1 MMLSPTSLK
10 SEKKE
15 KEMKLK
21 KIPYGLSDFKRIK
34 TENFYYIDKTKYIE
48 EIEIESSFLYFLR
61 PRRFGKS
68 LVVNMLLAYYNISYK
83 DEFEAIFAD
92 TYILDNPTEEKSKY
106 YCMKFDFS
114 AVDITDYKNSFK
126 NNLTTTL
133 KKFVEQYKIDF
144 TIDANK
150 NPIDMLHELLSVC
163 QSLKYP
169 LYIFIDEYDNFVN
182 KLFVSDIEDYKG
194 LVTDKEAF
202 YKEFFTML
210 KVGTSDND
218 SPIRKMFITGV
229 SPLALFDVTSGSNI
243 GSNVSS
249 SYRLNALVGVTKEE
263 LITMIEYY
271 GLSEQKEHI
280 IKRCDEWYDSY
291 RFNED
296 ISYTIY
302 NSDMVLYYLKSLIY
316 NNREPKELIDVNV
329 RTDYS
334 KLKYLVYTNKKL
346 NGNFNL
352 LNQLIQGEKVMILNL
367 KDNFSA
373 FEMTKESNFESLL
386 FALGFV
392 TMEKYGIAL
401 KLFIP
406 NQTIKKIVADFISS
420 AFEDIE
426 FNFKINTF
434 NRKIFEFANTKN
446 LELFTYL
453 NEQVKAQSVV
463 RDYIQGESFLKG
475 FLVAYFSLNNLYEVY
490 TEKELNKGFAD
501 ITLNPI
507 SDEVPYGAIIELKYI
522 SRSNYTD
529 KKRDELITQAK
540 KQLKQYDPK
549 TIKHFRDKPFA
560 KIVLVYSGWEMVYCE
575 EV

>member
-1 MMLSPTSLK
+1 
-10 SEKKE
+10 
-15 KEMKLK
+15 MKLK

-48 EIEIESSFLYFLR
+48 EIENESSFLFFLR

-68 LVVNMLLAYYNISYK
+68 LVLAMLEAYYNISYK
-83 DEFEAIFAD
+83 DEFEEIFKD
-92 TYILDNPTEEKSKY
+92 TYILDNPTEEKNRY

-114 AVDITDYKNSFK
+114 AVDITDYKNSFRVNLLEVI
-126 NNLTTTL
+126 NNFVSAYDIEIIFNDENPLNRL
-133 KKFVEQYKIDF
+133 NQVLNQCKK
-144 TIDANK
+144 
-150 NPIDMLHELLSVC
+150 LS
-163 QSLKYP
+163 YP
-169 LYIFIDEYDNFVN
+169 VYIFIDEYDNFVN
-182 KLFVSDIEDYKG
+182 KLFVSSRNEYKG
-194 LVTDKEAF
+194 LVTDTDAF

-210 KVGTSDND
+210 KVGTSGND

-229 SPLALFDVTSGSNI
+229 SPLALFDVTSGNNI

-249 SYRLNALVGVTKEE
+249 SYRLNSMVGVTKEE
-263 LITMIEYY
+263 LITMIDYY
-271 GLSEQKEHI
+271 GLTSQKEHI
-280 IKRCDEWYDSY
+280 INRCDEWYDSY

-296 ISYTIY
+296 IPYTIY

-316 NNREPKELIDVNV
+316 DKKEPKELIDVNV

-346 NGNFNL
+346 NGNFDL
-352 LNQLIQGEKVMILNL
+352 LNQLIQGEKVTLLNI

-373 FEMTKESNFESLL
+373 FEMTKESNFKSLL
-386 FALGFV
+386 YALGFV
-392 TMEKYGIAL
+392 TIQKELMAL
-401 KLFIP
+401 RLYIP

-426 FNFKINTF
+426 FNFKLDTF
-434 NRKIFEFANTKN
+434 NDHLREFAVNKN
-446 LELFTYL
+446 LELFSYL
-453 NEQVKAQSVV
+453 NEQVKAQSVI

-475 FLVAYFSLNNLYEVY
+475 FLVAYLSLNPIYEVY

-522 SRSNYTD
+522 SRSNYTES
-529 KKRDELITQAK
+529 KRDELIIQAK
-540 KQLKQYDPK
+540 KQLQQYDPK
-549 TIKHFRDKPFA
+549 TIIHFRDKPFA
-560 KIVLVYSGWEMVYCE
+560 KIVLVYSGWEMVHCE